1 MHLKVASRVQVHPD
15 PLKQRMRDLAP
26 FLPARRKPEAVHVV
40 EQCGNAIEQGR
51 RNITIS
57 TITRIAA
64 ALDVSIAALFEGD
77 A

>member
-1 MHLKVASRVQVHPD
+1 
-15 PLKQRMRDLAP
+15 
-26 FLPARRKPEAVHVV
+26 VHVV